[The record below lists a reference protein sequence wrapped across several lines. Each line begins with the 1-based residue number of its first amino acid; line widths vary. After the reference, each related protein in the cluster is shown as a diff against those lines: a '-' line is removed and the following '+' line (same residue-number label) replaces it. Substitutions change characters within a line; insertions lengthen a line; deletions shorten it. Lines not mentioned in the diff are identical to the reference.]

1 MAKEK
6 KKNQLNSRSVIVIVL
21 CFAIL
26 LYMGI
31 RFVKKQSEIN
41 AKQAHLTERESV
53 LESLSVANEEVSAAL
68 KDGDT
73 EPFEI
78 RLYGIDAPERGQE
91 YAKQS
96 REELIKLI
104 RNKSIRVEV
113 MDADRYGRTV
123 AKVFRNGLYINLE
136 LLKRGLAWFYSYHA
150 GADDELRQAQEY
162 ARAHK
167 NGLWQSDTPIS
178 PRKRR
183 KSNPST
189 RHKGVK

>member
-68 KDGDT
+68 KDGD
-73 EPFEI
+73 
-78 RLYGIDAPERGQE
+78 
-91 YAKQS
+91 K
-96 REELIKLI
+96 
-104 RNKSIRVEV
+104 
-113 MDADRYGRTV
+113 
-123 AKVFRNGLYINLE
+123 
-136 LLKRGLAWFYSYHA
+136 
-150 GADDELRQAQEY
+150 DELAEEY
-162 ARAHK
+162 ARK
-167 NGLWQSDTPIS
+167 KGYVKPDERVYVDITPGS
-178 PRKRR
+178 EE
-183 KSNPST
+183 
-189 RHKGVK
+189 